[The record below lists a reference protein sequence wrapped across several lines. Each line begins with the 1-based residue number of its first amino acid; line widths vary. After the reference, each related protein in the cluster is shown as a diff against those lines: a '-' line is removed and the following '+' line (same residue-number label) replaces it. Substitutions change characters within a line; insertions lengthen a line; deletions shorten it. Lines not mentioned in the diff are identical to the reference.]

1 MVNLFDAILGV
12 FSNDLAID
20 LGTANTLVYLKGKGV
35 GSPSLKQEDLLKELL
50 HKIL

>member
-1 MVNLFDAILGV
+1 MD
-12 FSNDLAID
+12 
-20 LGTANTLVYLKGKGV
+20 LKGKGV